1 MKLWTPLLAVALV
14 SMSSGAAVAQDP
26 LKVAAGTYTVVV
38 DNPSVRVLKVSV
50 PAGAKTPMH
59 QHPDSVVIPLG
70 ASKVKFTMADG
81 KSEESDLASES
92 AMYTPAHT
100 HAGENVGKTRVD
112 ALIVEFKA
120 PAAGTATVPSARDN
134 MAIKM
139 LAEGPRAVVY
149 RATAEPTFTE
159 PAGSKHEF
167 DQIVIA
173 LGPATDVARDRRQ
186 TGKDRLEAGRRAV
199 HRPRRAARIEEHR
212 QQTGRFHHRRGQV
225 TVARTLRTR
234 RRASRSLHPRSAD
247 ARRAEP

>member
-14 SMSSGAAVAQDP
+14 SMSSGAVAQDP
-26 LKVAAGTYTVVV
+26 MKVAAGTYTVVL
-38 DNPSVRVLKVSV
+38 DNPSVRVLKANV

-70 ASKVKFTMADG
+70 ASKVRFTMADG
-81 KSEESDLASES
+81 KSEDSDLASES

-112 ALIVEFKA
+112 VIIVEFKA
-120 PAAGTATVPSARDN
+120 PAAGTATVPNARDN
-134 MAIKM
+134 MAIKI

-167 DQIVIA
+167 DQIVIS
-173 LGPATDVARDRRQ
+173 LGTAPMSLSIDGKPAKT
-186 TGKDRLEAGRRAV
+186 TW
-199 HRPRRAARIEEHR
+199 
-212 QQTGRFHHRRGQV
+212 RRGDVQFIGRGV
-225 TVARTLRTR
+225 PHESKNTGGKPVDFIIVAVK
-234 RRASRSLHPRSAD
+234 
-247 ARRAEP
+247 